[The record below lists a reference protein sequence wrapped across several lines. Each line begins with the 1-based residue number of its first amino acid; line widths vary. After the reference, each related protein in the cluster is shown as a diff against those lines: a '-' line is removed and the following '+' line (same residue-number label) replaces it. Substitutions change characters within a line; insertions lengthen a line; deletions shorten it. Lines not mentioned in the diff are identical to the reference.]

1 MASFESVSRQEA
13 IDMVL
18 TGLQTLVLQSAGAA
32 AGEQYSPGCNP
43 DDSDDKI
50 ADRKEDMKFFR
61 AMRAEFENRVTAVID
76 DPRGWRVQV
85 LFADR
90 KAGEELTERLKA
102 EFPGAVLSYGG
113 IW

>member
-1 MASFESVSRQEA
+1 
-13 IDMVL
+13 MVL

-32 AGEQYSPGCNP
+32 AGEQYSPGRDP
-43 DDSDDKI
+43 DVSDDTI

-61 AMRAEFENRVTAVID
+61 AMRIEFENRVTAVID

-90 KAGEELTERLKA
+90 QAAVELAERLRA
-102 EFPGAVLSYGG
+102 EFPGAVHSHGG
-113 IW
+113 LW